1 MKSVLVG
8 VVLLACACSSGSG
21 GTIDRNQRRR
31 HRRRWNHRWRHHG
44 GSCPAG
50 LCGGVCCASTDPCLN
65 NACCPASD
73 ACGTACCGSGSICFT
88 QAGATSCATTC
99 TKPSDCPSTNPCCMP
114 LPDGHGGVAQTG
126 VCSPVPVPA
135 NAYQCICQTTGD
147 CSSNCCAP
155 HVDALG
161 APVGP
166 LVCKPFDGAAYDC
179 CTGLSTATPC
189 AGLLCCFGDSAGNHF
204 CSAQCT
210 DSSTCGAAQCVTYP
224 DTSMSSCGVSMGCGI

>member
-21 GTIDRNQRRR
+21 GTSTGTS
-31 HRRRWNHRWRHHG
+31 G
-44 GSCPAG
+44 GATTTGGATGGGTTGASCPAG
-50 LCGGVCCASTDPCLN
+50 LCGGVCCASTDTCID
-65 NACCPASD
+65 NACCA
-73 ACGTACCGSGSICFT
+73 AANVCGGSACCGSGTVCFN

-99 TKPSDCPSTNPCCMP
+99 SKPSDCPSANPCCMP
-114 LPDGHGGVAQTG
+114 MPDGHGGVLQTG

-135 NAYQCICQTTGD
+135 NAYQCICQTTAD
-147 CSSNCCAP
+147 CDSNCCAP

-204 CSAQCT
+204 CAPECT
-210 DSSTCGAAQCVTYP
+210 DSSTCGAAQCINYP
-224 DTSMSSCGVSMGCGI
+224 DISMTSCGSMGCGI